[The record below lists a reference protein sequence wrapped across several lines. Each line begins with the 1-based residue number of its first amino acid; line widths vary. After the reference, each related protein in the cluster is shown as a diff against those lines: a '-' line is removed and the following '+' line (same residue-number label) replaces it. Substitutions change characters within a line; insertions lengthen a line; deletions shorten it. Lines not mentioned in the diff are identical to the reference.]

1 MPIPFACP
9 HCGLETTFADQ
20 YAGQSEPCSRCG
32 KPITIPGTPFSPP
45 PKPTSKSPILIIV
58 LAVGLALVCAGILS
72 DGPAIVAQREATRR
86 VRCQNN
92 LKQIGLALLSYEQ
105 ANGAFPPAVFTDD
118 LGKPTISWRVAILP
132 YLEHSD
138 LYRAFDAKQS
148 WDSPKNRVPGNIHLE
163 VFRCPS
169 DPGATAGTAETN
181 YVRIVGKDT
190 ASGTA
195 SEAVKISDIT
205 DGPANTIMV
214 AEVCGLNIHW
224 AEPRDV
230 TVEEFTELFAKRRA
244 SFHYGGF
251 QAVMA
256 DGSVH
261 FFSYGIAP
269 KTLRALLLRN
279 DGQPVGDY

>member
-1 MPIPFACP
+1 MPISVTCP
-9 HCGLETTFADQ
+9 HCGLETTVADR
-20 YAGQSEPCSRCG
+20 YAGQPGSCSRCG
-32 KPITIPGTPFSPP
+32 KPIVYPP
-45 PKPTSKSPILIIV
+45 PKPASKVWILIIGLAV
-58 LAVGLALVCAGILS
+58 LATMVLCGILQS
-72 DGPAIVAQREATRR
+72 PPAAREAARR
-86 VRCQNN
+86 VQCQNN
-92 LKQIGLALLSYEQ
+92 LRQIGLALLAYE
-105 ANGAFPPAVFTDD
+105 ATHGAFPPAFYTDD
-118 LGKPTISWRVAILP
+118 HGKPTISWRVAILP
-132 YLEHSD
+132 YMEHMD

-169 DPGATAGTAETN
+169 DPGATAGPAETN

-190 ASGTA
+190 VGGMPN
-195 SEAVKISDIT
+195 EAVKLSDIT

-214 AEVCGLNIHW
+214 VEVSGLHIPW

-230 TVEEFTELFAKRRA
+230 TVKEFTELIAKGRA
-244 SFHYGGF
+244 SHHSGGF

-261 FFSYGIAP
+261 FISYGIGP